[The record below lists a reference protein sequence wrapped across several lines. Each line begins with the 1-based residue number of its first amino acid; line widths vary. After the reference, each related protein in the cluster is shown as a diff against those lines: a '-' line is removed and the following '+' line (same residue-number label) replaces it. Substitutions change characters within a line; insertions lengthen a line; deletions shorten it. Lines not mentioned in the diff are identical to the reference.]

1 MRNHVVGVVNDCLRM
16 AIYKEPR
23 ANSKVITVVTALTKV
38 AVDVDKSTEG
48 FYRVSTPKGA
58 QGYCMKKFVA
68 VRQ

>member
-1 MRNHVVGVVNDCLRM
+1 MRNHVVGVVTGCLRM

-23 ANSKVITVVTALTKV
+23 ANSEVITVVTALTKV
-38 AVDVDKSTEG
+38 VVDVDKSTEV
-48 FYRVSTPKGA
+48 FYRVSTSKGA